1 MKKYKNKSETMSV
14 ITFKDKSYFL
24 GRNQTVERKDNPIY
38 IGKGIVEVSKKVT
51 KQTAVVEDSKNE
63 SEGVN

>member
-24 GRNQTVERKDNPIY
+24 GRNQTVERKDNPTY